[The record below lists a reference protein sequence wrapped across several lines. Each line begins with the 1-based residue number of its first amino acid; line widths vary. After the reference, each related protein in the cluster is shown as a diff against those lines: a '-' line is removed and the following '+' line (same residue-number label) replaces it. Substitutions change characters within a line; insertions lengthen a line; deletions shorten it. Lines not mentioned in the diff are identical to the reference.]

1 MNGRKRAPFTSGF
14 IVCLSFSCLPVYRL
28 SNALRTEL
36 RATLRLAGPVVA
48 AQLAHISMGFVDT
61 VMVGRL
67 GPEALAGVA
76 LGNTIF
82 FFFAIMGM
90 GMVRAVGPMVSQ
102 AVGAKDPTAV
112 GRSVR
117 QGLWLAG
124 GLGLLVLLILSNIEP
139 VLRWTGQRPVA
150 IDGATRYLD
159 AIRWGI
165 LPFLGFAALRSFVE
179 GLSRPLPVTLISFV
193 GVVVNIGANELL
205 MFGHWGLP
213 ALGLAGTGWA
223 STIVFSVLFGA
234 LALFVHRTAP
244 FAEHGV
250 FVRIREPDPTYL
262 RELMR
267 IGAPMGASRGV
278 ESSLFTIT
286 TVMMG
291 MLGTT
296 ALAAH
301 QIALQCAAFAF
312 MVPLGIGMAGTVRVG
327 QTAGAR
333 DEAGAR
339 RAGGVAMGLATLF
352 MVGTAV
358 LFWTLPRPLVGL
370 YLDLSDPGNAE
381 VVALAVQ
388 LLGVAAIFQLF
399 DGLQVAA
406 HGALQGLKDTRV
418 PMVIAMI
425 TYWGLGLGTGYLWGV
440 WGGGGPEALW
450 WGLVVG
456 LAAAA
461 ALLVVRFHRQVERA
475 VREEAAAP
483 AEERPAPVS
492 APAAPLDD

>member
-1 MNGRKRAPFTSGF
+1 MS
-14 IVCLSFSCLPVYRL
+14 LLPD
-28 SNALRTEL
+28 ALRTEL

-48 AQLAHISMGFVDT
+48 AQLAHISMSFVDT

-76 LGNTIF
+76 LGHTVF

-90 GMVRAVGPMVSQ
+90 GMVRAVGPLVSQ
-102 AVGAKDPTAV
+102 AVGAERPDAV
-112 GRSVR
+112 ARSVR

-124 GLGLLVLLILSNIEP
+124 GLGLGILLVLSNIEP
-139 VLRWTGQRPVA
+139 VLHWTGQEPTA
-150 IDGATRYLD
+150 IAGATAYLD

-179 GLSRPLPVTLISFV
+179 GLSRPLPVTIIAFI
-193 GVVVNIGANELL
+193 GVAVNIGANELL
-205 MFGHWGLP
+205 MFGHWGFP

-223 STIVFSVLFGA
+223 STIVFSALFGL
-234 LALFVHRTAP
+234 LALLVHT
-244 FAEHGV
+244 
-250 FVRIREPDPTYL
+250 REPFSTHDVFARLRTPDATYL
-262 RELMR
+262 RELVR
-267 IGAPMGASRGV
+267 VGAPMGASRGI
-278 ESSLFTIT
+278 ESSLFMVT

-291 MLGTT
+291 TLGTT

-301 QIALQCAAFAF
+301 QVALQCAAFAF

-327 QTAGAR
+327 QAAGAR

-352 MVGTAV
+352 MVGTAT
-358 LFWTLPRPLVGL
+358 LFWTVPRPIVGL
-370 YLDLSDPGNAE
+370 YLDLSAPDNAE
-381 VVALAVQ
+381 VIVLATQ
-388 LLGVAAIFQLF
+388 LLGVAAVFQLF

-418 PMVIAMI
+418 PMGIAVL
-425 TYWGLGLGTGYLWGV
+425 TYWGIGLTTGYLWGV
-440 WGGGGPEALW
+440 RGGGGPEALW

-456 LAAAA
+456 LAAAS
-461 ALLVVRFHRQVERA
+461 ALLLARFHWQVERA
-475 VREEAAAP
+475 VQAEAVPSADGAPAAAP
-483 AEERPAPVS
+483 DPDLPSVS
-492 APAAPLDD
+492 APDAPST

>member
-1 MNGRKRAPFTSGF
+1 M
-14 IVCLSFSCLPVYRL
+14 LP
-28 SNALRTEL
+28 SPLRTEL

-76 LGNTIF
+76 LGHSIF
-82 FFFAIMGM
+82 FFFALMGM
-90 GMVRAVGPMVSQ
+90 GMIRAVGPMVSQ
-102 AVGAKDPTAV
+102 AVGAEEAQAV

-124 GLGLLVLLILSNIEP
+124 GLGLVILLILTYIEP

-159 AIRWGI
+159 AVRWGI

-179 GLSRPLPVTLISFV
+179 GLSRPLPVTIISFI
-193 GVVVNIGANELL
+193 GVAVNIAANELL

-223 STIVFSVLFGA
+223 STIVFTALFGL
-234 LALFVHRTAP
+234 LAAFVHRTEP
-244 FAEHGV
+244 FAGHGV
-250 FVRIREPDPTYL
+250 FTRIREPDGAYL
-262 RELMR
+262 KELVR
-267 IGAPMGASRGV
+267 IGAPMGASRGI
-278 ESSLFTIT
+278 ESSLFMGT

-291 MLGTT
+291 TLGTT

-301 QIALQCAAFAF
+301 QVALQCAAFAF

-327 QTAGAR
+327 QAAGAR
-333 DEAGAR
+333 DEAWAR

-352 MVGTAV
+352 MAGTAT
-358 LFWTLPRPLVGL
+358 LFWTVPRPIVGL
-370 YLDLSDPGNAE
+370 YLDLSAPGNAE

-388 LLGVAAIFQLF
+388 LLGVAAVFQLF

-418 PMVIAMI
+418 PMGIAVV
-425 TYWGLGLGTGYLWGV
+425 TYWGIGLGTGYLWGV
-440 WGGGGPEALW
+440 WGDGGPEALW

-461 ALLVVRFHRQVERA
+461 VLLLLRFHRQVGRA
-475 VREEAAAP
+475 VRERAVPIPEDDESP
-483 AEERPAPVS
+483 SVSVS
-492 APAAPLDD
+492 APAVVSEE

>member
-1 MNGRKRAPFTSGF
+1 MSSP
-14 IVCLSFSCLPVYRL
+14 
-28 SNALRTEL
+28 ALYHEL

-48 AQLAHISMGFVDT
+48 AQLAHISMSFVDT

-76 LGNTIF
+76 LGNTVF

-90 GMVRAVGPMVSQ
+90 GMVRAVGPLVSQ
-102 AVGAKDPTAV
+102 AVGADTPAEV

-124 GLGLLVLLILSNIEP
+124 GLGVAILLILSTIEP
-139 VLRWTGQRPVA
+139 VLRWTGQEPTA
-150 IDGATRYLD
+150 IDGATAYLD
-159 AIRWGI
+159 AIRWGV

-179 GLSRPLPVTLISFV
+179 GLSRPLPVTIIAFIGV
-193 GVVVNIGANELL
+193 GVNIGANELL
-205 MFGHWGLP
+205 MFGYWGLP

-223 STIVFSVLFGA
+223 STIVFSALFGL
-234 LALFVHRTAP
+234 LALFVHRTEP
-244 FAEHGV
+244 FSTHKV
-250 FVRIREPDPTYL
+250 FGRLGEPDLDTL
-262 RELMR
+262 RELVWV
-267 IGAPMGASRGV
+267 GAPMGASRGV
-278 ESSLFTIT
+278 ESSLFMAT

-291 MLGTT
+291 TLGTT

-301 QIALQCAAFAF
+301 QVALQCAAFAF

-327 QTAGAR
+327 QAAGAQ

-352 MVGTAV
+352 MAGTAV

-370 YLDLSDPGNAE
+370 YLDLANPGNAE

-388 LLGVAAIFQLF
+388 LLGVAAVFQLF

-418 PMVIAMI
+418 PMAIAVA
-425 TYWGLGLGTGYLWGV
+425 TYWGIGLVTGYLWGV
-440 WGGGGPEALW
+440 RGGGGPEALW
-450 WGLVVG
+450 WGLVTG
-456 LAAAA
+456 LAAASV
-461 ALLVVRFHRQVERA
+461 LLLARFHRQVGRA
-475 VREEAAAP
+475 IEDAAVPAASNGSAP
-483 AEERPAPVS
+483 PTASVEVPAAEETPS
-492 APAAPLDD
+492 G

>member
-1 MNGRKRAPFTSGF
+1 
-14 IVCLSFSCLPVYRL
+14 VLSVLPD
-28 SNALRTEL
+28 ALRTEL

-76 LGNTIF
+76 LGNTVF

-102 AVGAKDPTAV
+102 AVGAEESMAV

-117 QGLWLAG
+117 QGLWMAT
-124 GLGLLVLLILSNIEP
+124 GLGLVILLILSNVAP
-139 VLRWTGQRPVA
+139 VLRWTGQEPVA

-179 GLSRPLPVTLISFV
+179 GLSRPLPVTIISFV
-193 GVVVNIGANELL
+193 GVAVNIGANELL
-205 MFGHWGLP
+205 MFGRWGLP

-234 LALFVHRTAP
+234 LAVFVHRTAP

-250 FVRIREPDPTYL
+250 FTHIRTPDRTYL
-262 RELMR
+262 RELVR

-278 ESSLFTIT
+278 ESSLFMLT

-291 MLGTT
+291 VLGTT

-301 QIALQCAAFAF
+301 QIAIQCAAFAF

-327 QTAGAR
+327 QAAGAE
-333 DEAGAR
+333 DETGAR
-339 RAGGVAMGLATLF
+339 RAGRVAMGLATLA

-370 YLDLSDPGNAE
+370 YLDLSAPENAA

-388 LLGVAAIFQLF
+388 LLGIAAVFQLF

-418 PMVIAMI
+418 PMGIAMV
-425 TYWGLGLGTGYLWGV
+425 TYWGIGLTTGYLWGV
-440 WGGGGPEALW
+440 RGGGGPEALW

-456 LAAAA
+456 LAAASV
-461 ALLVVRFHRQVERA
+461 LLVLRFHRQVGRA
-475 VREEAAAP
+475 IRKEAVPADGEEDDAAVPPPTP
-483 AEERPAPVS
+483 AVASEE
-492 APAAPLDD
+492 

>member
-1 MNGRKRAPFTSGF
+1 
-14 IVCLSFSCLPVYRL
+14 
-28 SNALRTEL
+28 
-36 RATLRLAGPVVA
+36 
-48 AQLAHISMGFVDT
+48 MGFVDT

-67 GPEALAGVA
+67 GPDALAGVA
-76 LGNTIF
+76 LGNTLF

-102 AVGAKDPTAV
+102 AVGANTPTAV

-117 QGLWLAG
+117 QGLWLAA
-124 GLGLLVLLILSNIEP
+124 GLGVAILLILSNVEP
-139 VLRWTGQRPVA
+139 VLRWTGQGPVA
-150 IDGATRYLD
+150 VEGATAYLD

-165 LPFLGFAALRSFVE
+165 LPFLGFVALRSFVE
-179 GLSRPLPVTLISFV
+179 GLSRPLPVTVIAFV
-193 GVVVNIGANELL
+193 GVGINIGANELL
-205 MFGHWGLP
+205 MFGRWGLP

-223 STIVFSVLFGA
+223 STIVFSVMFAL
-234 LALFVHRTAP
+234 LALFVHRTDP

-250 FVRIREPDPTYL
+250 FTRIREPDRTYL
-262 RELMR
+262 GELVR

-291 MLGTT
+291 TLGTT

-301 QIALQCAAFAF
+301 QVALQCAAFAF

-327 QTAGAR
+327 QAAGAQ

-358 LFWTLPRPLVGL
+358 LFWTLPQPLVGL

-388 LLGVAAIFQLF
+388 LLGVAAVFQLF

-418 PMVIAMI
+418 PMGIAMV
-425 TYWGLGLGTGYLWGV
+425 TYWGIGLTTGYLWGV

-461 ALLVVRFHRQVERA
+461 VLLLLRFHWQVERA
-475 VREEAAAP
+475 VEEEAVP
-483 AEERPAPVS
+483 ATADGDPSVDVPPVPAKEEPTG
-492 APAAPLDD
+492 

>member
-1 MNGRKRAPFTSGF
+1 MS
-14 IVCLSFSCLPVYRL
+14 LLP
-28 SNALRTEL
+28 SALHTEL

-90 GMVRAVGPMVSQ
+90 GMVRAVGPLVSQ
-102 AVGAKDPTAV
+102 AVGAEKPAAV

-117 QGLWLAG
+117 QGLWLAA
-124 GLGLLVLLILSNIEP
+124 GLGLFILLVLSNIEP
-139 VLRWTGQRPVA
+139 VLRWTGQREVA

-179 GLSRPLPVTLISFV
+179 GLSRPLPVTIIAFV

-205 MFGHWGLP
+205 MFGRWGLP

-223 STIVFSVLFGA
+223 STIVFSTLFGL
-234 LALFVHRTAP
+234 LALFVHRTEP
-244 FAEHGV
+244 FATHGV
-250 FVRIREPDPTYL
+250 FVRLREPDPSYL
-262 RELMR
+262 RELVWV
-267 IGAPMGASRGV
+267 GAPMGASRGV
-278 ESSLFTIT
+278 ESSLFMVT
-286 TVMMG
+286 TVLMG
-291 MLGTT
+291 TLGTT

-301 QIALQCAAFAF
+301 QVALQCAAFAF

-327 QTAGAR
+327 QAAGAR
-333 DEAGAR
+333 DESGAR

-352 MVGTAV
+352 MAGTAI
-358 LFWTLPRPLVGL
+358 LFWTLPRPIVGL
-370 YLDLSDPGNAE
+370 YLDLSDAGNAE
-381 VVALAVQ
+381 VIALAVQ
-388 LLGVAAIFQLF
+388 LLGVAAVFQLF

-418 PMVIAMI
+418 PMGIAVV
-425 TYWGLGLGTGYLWGV
+425 TYWGIGLVTGYLWGV
-440 WGGGGPEALW
+440 RGSGGPEALW

-461 ALLVVRFHRQVERA
+461 VLLLARFHRQVERA
-475 VREEAAAP
+475 VDE
-483 AEERPAPVS
+483 APVPTATNGSPTAASS
-492 APAAPLDD
+492 AKVSVPTTEETPSG

>member
-1 MNGRKRAPFTSGF
+1 
-14 IVCLSFSCLPVYRL
+14 VFSPALYR
-28 SNALRTEL
+28 EL
-36 RATLRLAGPVVA
+36 RATLRLSGPVVA

-67 GPEALAGVA
+67 GPDALAGVA
-76 LGNTIF
+76 LGNTLF

-102 AVGAKDPTAV
+102 AVGANTPTAV

-117 QGLWLAG
+117 QGLWLAA
-124 GLGLLVLLILSNIEP
+124 GLGLVILLILSNVEP

-150 IDGATRYLD
+150 IEGATAYLD

-179 GLSRPLPVTLISFV
+179 GLSRPLPVTIIAFV
-193 GVVVNIGANELL
+193 GVAVNIGANELL
-205 MFGHWGLP
+205 MFGRWGLP

-223 STIVFSVLFGA
+223 STIVFSFLFGA

-250 FVRIREPDPTYL
+250 FTRIREPDRTYL
-262 RELMR
+262 GELVR

-278 ESSLFTIT
+278 ESSLFTMT

-291 MLGTT
+291 TLGTT

-301 QIALQCAAFAF
+301 QVAIQCAAFAF

-327 QTAGAR
+327 QAAGAS

-370 YLDLSDPGNAE
+370 YLDLADPGNAA
-381 VVALAVQ
+381 VVTLAVQ
-388 LLGVAAIFQLF
+388 LLGVAAVFQLF

-418 PMVIAMI
+418 PMGIAMV
-425 TYWGLGLGTGYLWGV
+425 TYWGIGLTTGYFWGV
-440 WGGGGPEALW
+440 WGGGGPQALW

-461 ALLVVRFHRQVERA
+461 VLLVLRFHRQVGRA
-475 VREEAAAP
+475 VREDAVPTEEEETSVDVPPVP
-483 AEERPAPVS
+483 AQEEPTG
-492 APAAPLDD
+492 

>member
-1 MNGRKRAPFTSGF
+1 MP
-14 IVCLSFSCLPVYRL
+14 LPPD
-28 SNALRTEL
+28 ALRTEL
-36 RATLRLAGPVVA
+36 RATLRLACPVVA

-102 AVGAKDPTAV
+102 AVGAKEALAV

-117 QGLWLAG
+117 QGLWLAT
-124 GLGLLVLLILSNIEP
+124 GLGLVILLTLSNVEP
-139 VLRWTGQRPVA
+139 VLRWTGQEPVA

-179 GLSRPLPVTLISFV
+179 GLSRPLPVTIIAFI
-193 GVVVNIGANELL
+193 GVAVNIGANEVL
-205 MFGHWGLP
+205 MFGRWGLP

-223 STIVFSVLFGA
+223 STIVFSAMFGL
-234 LALFVHRTAP
+234 LALLVHRTAP

-250 FVRIREPDPTYL
+250 FTHIRTPDRTYL
-262 RELMR
+262 RELVR
-267 IGAPMGASRGV
+267 IGAPMGGSRGI
-278 ESSLFTIT
+278 ESSLFMLT

-291 MLGTT
+291 TLGTT

-301 QIALQCAAFAF
+301 QVAIQCAAFAF

-327 QTAGAR
+327 QAAGAR

-339 RAGGVAMGLATLF
+339 RAGGVAMGLATFF
-352 MVGTAV
+352 MVGTAI

-370 YLDLSDPGNAE
+370 YLDLSDPENAA
-381 VVALAVQ
+381 VIALAVQ
-388 LLGVAAIFQLF
+388 LLGVAAVFQLF

-418 PMVIAMI
+418 PMGIAMV
-425 TYWGLGLGTGYLWGV
+425 TYWGIGLTTGYLWGV
-440 WGGGGPEALW
+440 RGGGGPEALW

-456 LAAAA
+456 LAAASV
-461 ALLVVRFHRQVERA
+461 LLVLRFHRQVERA
-475 VREEAAAP
+475 VDEEGVPASSGGAP
-483 AEERPAPVS
+483 SVDVPPVPTKEEPTG
-492 APAAPLDD
+492 

>member
-1 MNGRKRAPFTSGF
+1 
-14 IVCLSFSCLPVYRL
+14 VLPVL
-28 SNALRTEL
+28 PDALRTEL

-76 LGNTIF
+76 LGNTVF

-102 AVGAKDPTAV
+102 AVGAKKSRAV

-117 QGLWLAG
+117 QGLWLAT
-124 GLGLLVLLILSNIEP
+124 GLGLVILLVLSNVEP
-139 VLRWTGQRPVA
+139 VLRWTGQEPVA

-179 GLSRPLPVTLISFV
+179 GLSRPLPVTIISFV
-193 GVVVNIGANELL
+193 GVAVNIGANELL
-205 MFGHWGLP
+205 MFGRWGLP

-234 LALFVHRTAP
+234 LAVFVHRTAP

-250 FVRIREPDPTYL
+250 FAHIREPDSAYL
-262 RELMR
+262 RELAR
-267 IGAPMGASRGV
+267 IGAPMGASRGI
-278 ESSLFTIT
+278 ESSLFMLT

-291 MLGTT
+291 VLGTT

-301 QIALQCAAFAF
+301 QVAIQCAAFAF

-327 QTAGAR
+327 QAAGAQ

-339 RAGGVAMGLATLF
+339 RASGVAMGLATLF

-358 LFWTLPRPLVGL
+358 LFWALPRPLVGL
-370 YLDLSDPGNAE
+370 YLDLATPENAA
-381 VVALAVQ
+381 VVSLAVQ
-388 LLGVAAIFQLF
+388 LLGVAAVFQLF

-406 HGALQGLKDTRV
+406 HGVLQGLKDTRV
-418 PMVIAMI
+418 PMGIAMV
-425 TYWGLGLGTGYLWGV
+425 TYWGIGLTTGYLWGV
-440 WGGGGPEALW
+440 RGGGGPEALW

-456 LAAAA
+456 LAAASV
-461 ALLVVRFHRQVERA
+461 LLVLRFHRQVDRA
-475 VREEAAAP
+475 VRQEAAVPDDEEGAP
-483 AEERPAPVS
+483 VPASVPAPS
-492 APAAPLDD
+492 LDE

>member
-1 MNGRKRAPFTSGF
+1 MS
-14 IVCLSFSCLPVYRL
+14 LLPD
-28 SNALRTEL
+28 ALRTEL

-67 GPEALAGVA
+67 GPDALAGVA
-76 LGNTIF
+76 LGHTVF

-102 AVGAKDPTAV
+102 AVGAEDPAAV

-117 QGLWLAG
+117 QGLLLAG
-124 GLGLLVLLILSNIEP
+124 GLGLVILLILSTIEP

-150 IDGATRYLD
+150 IEGATAYLD

-179 GLSRPLPVTLISFV
+179 GLSRPLPVTIIAFV
-193 GVVVNIGANELL
+193 GVAVNIGANELL
-205 MFGHWGLP
+205 MFGRWGLP

-223 STIVFSVLFGA
+223 STIVFSAMFGL
-234 LALFVHRTAP
+234 LALFVHRVAP
-244 FAEHGV
+244 FAEHDV
-250 FVRIREPDPTYL
+250 FTRIREPDRAYL
-262 RELMR
+262 AELVR

-278 ESSLFTIT
+278 ESSLFMVT

-291 MLGTT
+291 TLGTT

-301 QIALQCAAFAF
+301 QVALQCAAFAF

-327 QTAGAR
+327 QAAGAR

-352 MVGTAV
+352 MAGTAV

-388 LLGVAAIFQLF
+388 LLGVAAVFQLF

-418 PMVIAMI
+418 PMGIAMG
-425 TYWGLGLGTGYLWGV
+425 TYWGIGLTTGYLWGV
-440 WGGGGPEALW
+440 RGGGGPEALW

-461 ALLVVRFHRQVERA
+461 VLLLFRFHRQVGRTVRERA
-475 VREEAAAP
+475 VSAAEDDGEASVSVSSPAVVSEE
-483 AEERPAPVS
+483 
-492 APAAPLDD
+492 

>member
-1 MNGRKRAPFTSGF
+1 MP
-14 IVCLSFSCLPVYRL
+14 LLPD
-28 SNALRTEL
+28 ALRTEL
-36 RATLRLAGPVVA
+36 HATLRLAGPVVA

-76 LGNTIF
+76 LGHTVF

-102 AVGAKDPTAV
+102 AVGAEAPVAA

-124 GLGLLVLLILSNIEP
+124 GLGAVILVILSTIEP
-139 VLRWTGQRPVA
+139 VLRWTGQEPTA
-150 IDGATRYLD
+150 IDGATAYLN

-179 GLSRPLPVTLISFV
+179 GLSRPLPVTIIAFIGV
-193 GVVVNIGANELL
+193 GVNIAANEVL
-205 MFGHWGLP
+205 MFGYWGLP

-223 STIVFSVLFGA
+223 STIVFSALFGL

-244 FAEHGV
+244 FSDYEV
-250 FVRIREPDPTYL
+250 FTRLREPDPATL
-262 RELMR
+262 RELVWV
-267 IGAPMGASRGV
+267 GAPMGASRGV
-278 ESSLFTIT
+278 ESSLFMVT

-291 MLGTT
+291 TLGTT

-301 QIALQCAAFAF
+301 QVALQCAAFAF

-327 QTAGAR
+327 QAAGAQ

-370 YLDLSDPGNAE
+370 YLDLAASENAA
-381 VVALAVQ
+381 VVSLAVQ
-388 LLGVAAIFQLF
+388 LLGVAAVFQLF

-418 PMVIAMI
+418 PMGIAMV
-425 TYWGLGLGTGYLWGV
+425 TYWGIGLTTGYLWGV

-456 LAAAA
+456 LAAASV
-461 ALLVVRFHRQVERA
+461 LLVLRFHRQVGRA
-475 VREEAAAP
+475 VREGAAVP
-483 AEERPAPVS
+483 DEQEGAPVPAS
-492 APAAPLDD
+492 APAPSLDE

>member
-1 MNGRKRAPFTSGF
+1 VS
-14 IVCLSFSCLPVYRL
+14 LLPD
-28 SNALRTEL
+28 ALRTEL

-90 GMVRAVGPMVSQ
+90 GVVRAVGPMVSQ
-102 AVGAKDPTAV
+102 AVGAKEAMAV

-117 QGLWLAG
+117 QGLWMAT
-124 GLGLLVLLILSNIEP
+124 GLGLVILLILSNVEP
-139 VLRWTGQRPVA
+139 VLRWTGQEAVA

-165 LPFLGFAALRSFVE
+165 LPFLGFVALRSFVE
-179 GLSRPLPVTLISFV
+179 GLSRPLPVTIIAFV
-193 GVVVNIGANELL
+193 GVAVNIGANELL
-205 MFGHWGLP
+205 MFGRWGLP

-223 STIVFSVLFGA
+223 STLVFSIMFGL

-250 FVRIREPDPTYL
+250 FTRIREPDRTYL
-262 RELMR
+262 RELIR

-278 ESSLFTIT
+278 ESSLFMIT
-286 TVMMG
+286 TVLMG
-291 MLGTT
+291 TLGTT

-301 QIALQCAAFAF
+301 QVALQCAAFAF

-327 QTAGAR
+327 QAAGAR

-339 RAGGVAMGLATLF
+339 RAGGVAMGLATFF

-388 LLGVAAIFQLF
+388 LLGVAAVFQLF

-418 PMVIAMI
+418 PMGIAMM
-425 TYWGLGLGTGYLWGV
+425 TYWGIGLTTGYLWGV
-440 WGGGGPEALW
+440 RGGGGPEALW

-456 LAAAA
+456 LATAAV
-461 ALLVVRFHRQVERA
+461 LLLLRFHWQVERA
-475 VREEAAAP
+475 VEEEVVPSTSDDGDPSVDVPPVP
-483 AEERPAPVS
+483 ATEEPTG
-492 APAAPLDD
+492 

>member
-1 MNGRKRAPFTSGF
+1 M
-14 IVCLSFSCLPVYRL
+14 FS
-28 SNALRTEL
+28 SALYHEL

-48 AQLAHISMGFVDT
+48 AQLAHISMSFVDT

-76 LGNTIF
+76 LGHTVF

-90 GMVRAVGPMVSQ
+90 GMVRAVGPLVSQ
-102 AVGAKDPTAV
+102 AVGAEAPAAV
-112 GRSVR
+112 GRSAR

-124 GLGLLVLLILSNIEP
+124 GLGVVILLILSNVEP
-139 VLRWTGQRPVA
+139 VLRWTGQGPAA
-150 IDGATRYLD
+150 IEDATTYLD

-179 GLSRPLPVTLISFV
+179 GLSRPLPVTIIAFIGV
-193 GVVVNIGANELL
+193 GVNIGANELL
-205 MFGHWGLP
+205 MFGYWGVP

-223 STIVFSVLFGA
+223 STIVFSALFGL
-234 LALFVHRTAP
+234 LALFVYHTEP
-244 FAEHGV
+244 FSTHGV
-250 FVRIREPDPTYL
+250 FARLREPDLPTL
-262 RELMR
+262 QELVR
-267 IGAPMGASRGV
+267 VGAPMGASRGV
-278 ESSLFTIT
+278 ESSLFMVT

-291 MLGTT
+291 TLGTT

-301 QIALQCAAFAF
+301 QVALQCAAFAF

-327 QTAGAR
+327 QAAGAQ

-352 MVGTAV
+352 MAGTAI
-358 LFWTLPRPLVGL
+358 LFWTLPRPIVGL
-370 YLDLSDPGNAE
+370 YLDLANPGNTE

-388 LLGVAAIFQLF
+388 LLGVAAVFQLF

-418 PMVIAMI
+418 PMGIAVG
-425 TYWGLGLGTGYLWGV
+425 TYWGIGLVTGYLWGV
-440 WGGGGPEALW
+440 RGGGGPEALW
-450 WGLVVG
+450 WGLVTG
-456 LAAAA
+456 LAAASV
-461 ALLVVRFHRQVERA
+461 LLLARFHHQVERA
-475 VREEAAAP
+475 VEEEAVPTASNG
-483 AEERPAPVS
+483 S
-492 APAAPLDD
+492 APAAASMEVPVAEEKSSG

>member
-1 MNGRKRAPFTSGF
+1 
-14 IVCLSFSCLPVYRL
+14 
-28 SNALRTEL
+28 
-36 RATLRLAGPVVA
+36 VA
-48 AQLAHISMGFVDT
+48 V
-61 VMVGRL
+61 
-67 GPEALAGVA
+67 E
-76 LGNTIF
+76 
-82 FFFAIMGM
+82 
-90 GMVRAVGPMVSQ
+90 
-102 AVGAKDPTAV
+102 
-112 GRSVR
+112 
-117 QGLWLAG
+117 
-124 GLGLLVLLILSNIEP
+124 
-139 VLRWTGQRPVA
+139 
-150 IDGATRYLD
+150 GATAYLD

-165 LPFLGFAALRSFVE
+165 LPFLGFVALRSFVE
-179 GLSRPLPVTLISFV
+179 GLSRPLPVTVIAFV
-193 GVVVNIGANELL
+193 GVVINIGANELL
-205 MFGHWGLP
+205 MFGRWGLP

-223 STIVFSVLFGA
+223 STIVFSVMFAL
-234 LALFVHRTAP
+234 LALFVHRTDP

-250 FVRIREPDPTYL
+250 FTRIREPDRTYL
-262 RELMR
+262 GELVR

-291 MLGTT
+291 TLGTT

-301 QIALQCAAFAF
+301 QVALQCAAFAF

-327 QTAGAR
+327 QTAGAQ

-358 LFWTLPRPLVGL
+358 LFWTLPQPLVGL

-388 LLGVAAIFQLF
+388 LLGVAAVFQLF

-418 PMVIAMI
+418 PMGIAMV
-425 TYWGLGLGTGYLWGV
+425 TYWGIGLTTGYLWGV

-461 ALLVVRFHRQVERA
+461 VLLVVRFHRQVERA
-475 VREEAAAP
+475 VEEEA
-483 AEERPAPVS
+483 V
-492 APAAPLDD
+492 PAAEDGGASMDVPPVPAKEEPTG

>member
-1 MNGRKRAPFTSGF
+1 MP
-14 IVCLSFSCLPVYRL
+14 LLPD
-28 SNALRTEL
+28 ALRTEL

-76 LGNTIF
+76 LGNTVF

-102 AVGAKDPTAV
+102 AVGAKEPRAV

-117 QGLWLAG
+117 QGLWMAT
-124 GLGLLVLLILSNIEP
+124 GLGLVILLVLSNVET
-139 VLRWTGQRPVA
+139 VLRWTGQEPVA

-179 GLSRPLPVTLISFV
+179 GLSRPLPVTIISFV
-193 GVVVNIGANELL
+193 GVAVNIGANELL
-205 MFGHWGLP
+205 MFGRWGLP

-223 STIVFSVLFGA
+223 STIVFSILFGA
-234 LALFVHRTAP
+234 LAVFVHRTAP

-250 FVRIREPDPTYL
+250 FAHIREPDSAYL
-262 RELMR
+262 RELVR

-278 ESSLFTIT
+278 ESSLFMLT

-291 MLGTT
+291 VLGTT

-301 QIALQCAAFAF
+301 QVAIQCAAFAF

-327 QTAGAR
+327 QAAGAH

-352 MVGTAV
+352 MGGTAV

-370 YLDLSDPGNAE
+370 YLDLADPGNAA
-381 VVALAVQ
+381 VVSLAVQ
-388 LLGVAAIFQLF
+388 LLGIAAVFQLF

-418 PMVIAMI
+418 PMGIAMV
-425 TYWGLGLGTGYLWGV
+425 TYWGIGLTTGYLWGV
-440 WGGGGPEALW
+440 RSGGGPEALW

-456 LAAAA
+456 LAAASV
-461 ALLVVRFHRQVERA
+461 LLVLRFHRQVGRA
-475 VREEAAAP
+475 VREGAAVP
-483 AEERPAPVS
+483 DEKEGAPVPAS
-492 APAAPLDD
+492 APAPSLDE

>member
-1 MNGRKRAPFTSGF
+1 
-14 IVCLSFSCLPVYRL
+14 
-28 SNALRTEL
+28 
-36 RATLRLAGPVVA
+36 
-48 AQLAHISMGFVDT
+48 MGFVDT

-67 GPEALAGVA
+67 GPDALAGVA
-76 LGNTIF
+76 LGNTVF

-90 GMVRAVGPMVSQ
+90 GMVRAVGPLVSQ
-102 AVGAKDPTAV
+102 AVGAKDSAAV

-124 GLGLLVLLILSNIEP
+124 GLGLVVLVILSNVEP

-150 IDGATRYLD
+150 IDGATAYLD

-165 LPFLGFAALRSFVE
+165 VPFLGFAALRSFVE
-179 GLSRPLPVTLISFV
+179 GLSRPLSVTIIAFV

-223 STIVFSVLFGA
+223 STIVFTVLFGS
-234 LALFVHRTAP
+234 LALLVHRADP

-250 FVRIREPDPTYL
+250 FAHIREPDPDTL
-262 RELMR
+262 RELVWV
-267 IGAPMGASRGV
+267 GAPMGASRGV
-278 ESSLFTIT
+278 ESSLFMVT

-291 MLGTT
+291 TLGTT

-301 QIALQCAAFAF
+301 QVALQCAAFAF

-327 QTAGAR
+327 QAAGAR
-333 DEAGAR
+333 NEPGAR
-339 RAGGVAMGLATLF
+339 RAGGVAMGLATFF
-352 MVGTAV
+352 MMGTAV

-370 YLDLSDPGNAE
+370 YLDLSNPGNAE

-388 LLGVAAIFQLF
+388 LLGVAAVFQLF

-418 PMVIAMI
+418 PMGIAMV
-425 TYWGLGLGTGYLWGV
+425 TYWGIGLTTGYMWGV
-440 WGGGGPEALW
+440 RGGGGPEALW

-456 LAAAA
+456 LAAASV
-461 ALLVVRFHRQVERA
+461 LLLIRFHRQVGRSVEQGSVPTTSNGA
-475 VREEAAAP
+475 STAP
-483 AEERPAPVS
+483 PTVNASSPVQEKRPG
-492 APAAPLDD
+492 